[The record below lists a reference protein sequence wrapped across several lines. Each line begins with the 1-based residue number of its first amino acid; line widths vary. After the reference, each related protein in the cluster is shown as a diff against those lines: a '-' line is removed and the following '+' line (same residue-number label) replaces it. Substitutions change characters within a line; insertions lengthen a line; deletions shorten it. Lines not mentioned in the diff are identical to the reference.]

1 MICNRADSFARRPLI
16 AAAVSVEA
24 AAYVAGGLTQS
35 VSTPNVIS
43 GVSHRLGMRPFTNS
57 KRKTNRFPV

>member
-16 AAAVSVEA
+16 AAALSVEA

-35 VSTPNVIS
+35 VSNT
-43 GVSHRLGMRPFTNS
+43 VSHRLGMRPFTNS